1 MSAPELP
8 LLDVAALRSCF
19 PILNQSVNGRPLV
32 YFDNAASSQK
42 PVEVIEAISN
52 YYLHHHSNVHR
63 GVHHLSN
70 RATDMF
76 EAARETVRAFLN
88 AASTDEIIWT
98 RGTTEAINLVANA
111 WRKRLQPGDEVVI
124 SAMEHHS
131 NIVPWQMTCEEVG
144 ATLKV
149 IPMHP
154 DGTLQQESLENL
166 LHKGV
171 KILAIGHVSNALGTI
186 HPVVEIIKMAHERD
200 IPVLLDGAQAAPHLS
215 IDVQALDVDFYTF
228 SGHKVYGPTGIGVLY
243 GKAHLLEQMAPYQ
256 GGGEMIDHVS
266 FEKTTYNKPPF
277 RFEAGTPNI
286 AGAIGLDAA
295 LQFVS
300 RWNIDVL
307 AAHEQALLEYAVEKM
322 NDIAG
327 LQFIGVAPHKAA
339 VISFLLEGTH
349 PYDIGVLL
357 DKMGIAVRTGHHC
370 AEPLMEILKI
380 PGTVRASLAAY
391 NTFDE
396 VDTFV
401 EALRRVQKI
410 LS

>member
-1 MSAPELP
+1 
-8 LLDVAALRSCF
+8 
-19 PILNQSVNGRPLV
+19 
-32 YFDNAASSQK
+32 
-42 PVEVIEAISN
+42 
-52 YYLHHHSNVHR
+52 
-63 GVHHLSN
+63 
-70 RATDMF
+70 
-76 EAARETVRAFLN
+76 
-88 AASTDEIIWT
+88 
-98 RGTTEAINLVANA
+98 
-111 WRKRLQPGDEVVI
+111 
-124 SAMEHHS
+124 
-131 NIVPWQMTCEEVG
+131 
-144 ATLKV
+144 
-149 IPMHP
+149 
-154 DGTLQQESLENL
+154 
-166 LHKGV
+166 
-171 KILAIGHVSNALGTI
+171 
-186 HPVVEIIKMAHERD
+186 
-200 IPVLLDGAQAAPHLS
+200 
-215 IDVQALDVDFYTF
+215 
-228 SGHKVYGPTGIGVLY
+228 
-243 GKAHLLEQMAPYQ
+243 
-256 GGGEMIDHVS
+256 VS